1 MITGKDSWKFL
12 VWAFII
18 LVVMCAAGGIAIAFG
33 GAGRFFGAANILL
46 AIWFVFSK
54 YQKLKDKS

>member
-33 GAGRFFGAANILL
+33 GAGRFFGAANIVL
-46 AIWFVFSK
+46 AGYLTTSK
-54 YQKLKDKS
+54 YLKLKDK